1 MQDQAKLQEYIDDL
15 SDLFKIRVDLF
26 KHLATLSSG
35 TIVVAAAFITEL
47 PAHSSRWLLA
57 LSLISF
63 VVTIILAAWASFYT
77 LGYILTAK
85 QYVVGVAPLAQLQR
99 IEQGMVI
106 GLLPFFSF
114 ITGMASLVLFSL
126 FAIW

>member
-1 MQDQAKLQEYIDDL
+1 M
-15 SDLFKIRVDLF
+15 F

-35 TIVVAAAFITEL
+35 TIVVAAAFIKEL
-47 PAHSSRWLLA
+47 PAHSSTWLLA

-63 VVTIILAAWASFYT
+63 VLTIVLAAWASFYT

-85 QYVVGVAPLAQLQR
+85 QYVVGVVPLAQLQR
-99 IEQGMVI
+99 IDKGKAI

-114 ITGMASLVLFSL
+114 IIGMVSLVLFSL
-126 FAIW
+126 SAI